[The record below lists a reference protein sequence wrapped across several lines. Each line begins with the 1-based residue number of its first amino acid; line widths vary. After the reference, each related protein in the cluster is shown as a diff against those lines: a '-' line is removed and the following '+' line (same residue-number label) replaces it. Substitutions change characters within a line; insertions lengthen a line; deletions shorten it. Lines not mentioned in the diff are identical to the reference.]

1 MSGTGNQQI
10 YIASTKS
17 AKKRGQISSQ
27 RLVDDYQKHLVQME
41 LAKRHNQ
48 ILVGVYVY
56 S

>member
-1 MSGTGNQQI
+1 MSWPGIQQI

-27 RLVDDYQKHLVQME
+27 KLVDDYQKHLVEME

-48 ILVGVYVY
+48 ILGVYVY

>member
-1 MSGTGNQQI
+1 MSGPGIQQI
-10 YIASTKS
+10 YISSSKS

-27 RLVDDYQKHLVQME
+27 KLVDDYQNHLVEME
-41 LAKRHNQ
+41 FAKRHNQ